1 MSHVSFG
8 LELADKNCYISRS
21 PIGIALSE
29 RARSL
34 ARFDSVLCFFKTEN
48 MRTADNREA
57 RRSNRLGPIILSK
70 Q

>member
-34 ARFDSVLCFFKTEN
+34 ARFDSVLCFFQDGEY
-48 MRTADNREA
+48 AH
-57 RRSNRLGPIILSK
+57 G
-70 Q
+70 